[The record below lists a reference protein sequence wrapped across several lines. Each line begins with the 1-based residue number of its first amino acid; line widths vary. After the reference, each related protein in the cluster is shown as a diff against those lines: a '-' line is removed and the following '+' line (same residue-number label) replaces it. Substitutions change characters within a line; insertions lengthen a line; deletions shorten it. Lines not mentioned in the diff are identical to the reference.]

1 MTDHSYTLRKLSQE
15 RIVASPILRRN
26 YLLEVIAAL
35 PFRCTVL
42 DELPQEAILDY
53 LYRHPI
59 VVQKQKLVVEKQ
71 TGKKKDFF
79 LVTGNFRSAAL
90 IPCLDPGVRIP
101 AMLEAPAIPIDVF
114 LTEVIERELLNLSIM
129 AMQTGGYSR
138 AIASLFQLLGDRA
151 GSASTIFPT
160 KSRLAR
166 ISGVNRR
173 EL

>member
-1 MTDHSYTLRKLSQE
+1 MTDHSYTLRKISQE
-15 RIVASPILRRN
+15 RILESPILRSN
-26 YLLEVIAAL
+26 HFLEVFAAL
-35 PFRCTVL
+35 PFRCQVL

-53 LYRHPI
+53 LYRHPV
-59 VVQKQKLVVEKQ
+59 VVQKRKLVVDKEK
-71 TGKKKDFF
+71 GKKKDFF

-90 IPCLDPGVRIP
+90 ITCLDSGVRIP

-114 LTEVIERELLNLSIM
+114 LTEVIERELLNLSVM
-129 AMQTGGYSR
+129 AMQTGGYSK
-138 AIASLFQLLGDRA
+138 AIATLFQLLGDR
-151 GSASTIFPT
+151 GPASSIFPT